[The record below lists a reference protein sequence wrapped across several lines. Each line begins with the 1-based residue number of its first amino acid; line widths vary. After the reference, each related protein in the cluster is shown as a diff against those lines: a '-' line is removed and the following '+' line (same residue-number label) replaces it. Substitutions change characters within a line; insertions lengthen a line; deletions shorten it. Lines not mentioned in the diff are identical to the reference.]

1 MAKKRLPAEKRRKS
15 ILKAAERCLSRKGY
29 YNCTTADIAAEA
41 GITEPVLYQHFE
53 DKRDLIDSLRNDAV
67 EDIGNYV
74 ARRVL
79 KQETLLGGLRET
91 AEAVFDYT
99 SRHRSK
105 MRAYYYSIP
114 KLGTGG
120 LRRSP
125 VERLHHL
132 HSAISYMLEE
142 AQRQGTVLDDIDI
155 SSFAWSFI
163 SLLETVY
170 IANALGLDVPLK
182 EKDLYIDLIDR
193 MLSTISAPIKVEE
206 P

>member
-29 YNCTTADIAAEA
+29 YNCTTADSAAEA

-53 DKRDLIDSLRNDAV
+53 DKRDLIDSLRSEAI

-74 ARRVL
+74 AKRVI
-79 KQETLLGGLRET
+79 KQQTPLGGLRET

-114 KLGTGG
+114 ELGRGG

-125 VERLHHL
+125 VERLHQV
-132 HSAISYMLEE
+132 HSAVSYMLEE
-142 AQRQGTVLDDIDI
+142 AQRQGDVIDDIDI
-155 SSFAWSFI
+155 PSFAWSFI
-163 SLLETVY
+163 SLFETVY

-182 EKDLYIDLIDR
+182 EKDLYMDLIDR
-193 MLSTISAPIKVEE
+193 MFSTISVPISAEE
-206 P
+206 S

>member
-1 MAKKRLPAEKRRKS
+1 MARKRLPAPKRRKS
-15 ILKAAERCLSRKGY
+15 ILKAAERCLSRRGY

-53 DKRDLIDSLRNDAV
+53 DKRDLIDSLRSEAI

-74 ARRVL
+74 ARRFL
-79 KQETLLGGLRET
+79 KQETPLGGLRET

-114 KLGTGG
+114 EMGKGG
-120 LRRSP
+120 LRKSP
-125 VERLHHL
+125 VERLHQV
-132 HSAISYMLEE
+132 HSAVSYILEE
-142 AQRQGTVLDDIDI
+142 ARQQGTVIGDIDI
-155 SSFAWSFI
+155 PSFAWSFI
-163 SLLETVY
+163 SLFETVY

-182 EKDLYIDLIDR
+182 EKDLYMDLVDR
-193 MLSTISAPIKVEE
+193 LLATISVPIKADEA
-206 P
+206 